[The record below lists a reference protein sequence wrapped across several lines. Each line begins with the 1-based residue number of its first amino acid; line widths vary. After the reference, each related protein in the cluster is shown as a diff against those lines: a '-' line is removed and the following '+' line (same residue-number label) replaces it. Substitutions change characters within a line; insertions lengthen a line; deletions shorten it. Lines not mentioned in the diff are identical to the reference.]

1 MVSWSSIVR
10 PAAQFAK
17 YRAVLQTPAVKNGKF
32 RLGIA
37 KKLLADKRRHYA
49 TLLRNWEKLYA
60 FSLFF

>member
-49 TLLRNWEKLYA
+49 TLLRN
-60 FSLFF
+60 